1 VFRGMSNP
9 LLHCNASI
17 CCDTVLAEKMRCVN
31 VKREGVLVD
40 LIIQVAIKRVSFCPK
55 LKSHDNVYICRG
67 SNTRVLFFQL
77 YYRQS
82 HVTCQYTIVYQLC

>member
-1 VFRGMSNP
+1 
-9 LLHCNASI
+9 
-17 CCDTVLAEKMRCVN
+17 
-31 VKREGVLVD
+31 
-40 LIIQVAIKRVSFCPK
+40 